1 MHKTKAKEPLLR
13 AVKTRLFCRAGFYL
27 DVDPETCKIYGVT
40 KKEVDD
46 ELRIRET
53 AMFPCKARNRA
64 TLLKKSE
71 SRVSE
76 ANSVFGKTSKT
87 SHANNAA
94 NNAATP
100 SDGKT
105 PGSDKSDP
113 IIEFNNNSVIQ
124 NQGPNGSSSTSSTRM
139 KGLFYLIPVGLRVVA
154 IQHVDTGLYI
164 AMCPDGRAYTCEMF
178 TGECKFKEVCVE
190 QTYVTYSQT
199 VDKYPKRLP
208 TADQKQQKKLL
219 YLGISAKGSALRGS
233 KAFDKETKKL
243 KFNTHF
249 LPQPIECIM
258 MREPSSYEVI
268 GGPVR
273 QTTVGILEEVNSVA
287 GNENHMPRSNTNAT
301 VIDIEN

>member
-1 MHKTKAKEPLLR
+1 
-13 AVKTRLFCRAGFYL
+13 
-27 DVDPETCKIYGVT
+27 
-40 KKEVDD
+40 
-46 ELRIRET
+46 
-53 AMFPCKARNRA
+53 
-64 TLLKKSE
+64 
-71 SRVSE
+71 
-76 ANSVFGKTSKT
+76 
-87 SHANNAA
+87 
-94 NNAATP
+94 
-100 SDGKT
+100 
-105 PGSDKSDP
+105 
-113 IIEFNNNSVIQ
+113 
-124 NQGPNGSSSTSSTRM
+124 M